1 MKLSTKG
8 RYGIRALID
17 ISVYSDGEHISL
29 NSIADRQGISE
40 NYLEQVFSALRK
52 AGIVKSVKGAQ
63 GGYILADRP
72 GNITVGK
79 ILRVLEGELSIVSER
94 TDSSEPEDKSIS
106 NLLQVMVWDKI
117 MDCINQFADSIT
129 LEDLADE
136 YKRKNGM
143 LNDMYY
149 I

>member
-8 RYGIRALID
+8 RYGVRALID

-29 NSIADRQGISE
+29 NSIAERQGISE

-72 GNITVGK
+72 ENITVGK
-79 ILRVLEGELSIVSER
+79 ILRVLEGELSIVGER
-94 TDSSEPEDKSIS
+94 TDLSEPEDKSIS
-106 NLLQVMVWDKI
+106 NLLKIMVWDK
-117 MDCINQFADSIT
+117 MTDCINQFVDSIT